1 MGIKRGYCWVI
12 RNISLKQEKRDFNML
27 KFKHALEYMLKIS
40 LLLMLATIQYN
51 EIQTRKLPTHLHKLQ
66 HPIIN
71 RFQATKQINHS
82 SPHHEQIL
90 LQQLTT
96 VWESLSAWHSLM
108 YPGTY
113 FFQNMFYTLNKQ
125 HIKSTVEVQQC
136 ISITA

>member
-1 MGIKRGYCWVI
+1 
-12 RNISLKQEKRDFNML
+12 ML

-40 LLLMLATIQYN
+40 LLLMLATIQYS

-82 SPHHEQIL
+82 SPHHKQIL

-96 VWESLSAWHSLM
+96 V
-108 YPGTY
+108 
-113 FFQNMFYTLNKQ
+113 
-125 HIKSTVEVQQC
+125 
-136 ISITA
+136 